1 MGYNETL
8 LFERLFMP
16 NGLKFS
22 FAYGT
27 LATIWTMF
35 VYNDIKQDR
44 LKRRY
49 EDKINYMIDI
59 FNREGVQVDEFDIIA
74 LKALGIRVEI
84 QEEDAE

>member
-1 MGYNETL
+1 
-8 LFERLFMP
+8 MP
-16 NGLKFS
+16 NELKFS

-27 LATIWTMF
+27 LATIWAMF
-35 VYNDIKQDR
+35 IYNDIKQDR

-49 EDKINYMIDI
+49 EAKINYMIDI

-84 QEEDAE
+84 QEGDAE